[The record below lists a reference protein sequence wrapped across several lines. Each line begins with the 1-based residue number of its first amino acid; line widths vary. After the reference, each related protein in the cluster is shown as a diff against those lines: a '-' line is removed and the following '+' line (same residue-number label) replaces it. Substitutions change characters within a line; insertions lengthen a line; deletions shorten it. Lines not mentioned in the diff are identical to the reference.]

1 MADTKQDP
9 WTTWVAL
16 TTTALAVMAAI
27 TTLYLG
33 KFSSR
38 AILLQGQETDQW
50 AFFQAKSIKG
60 HSYEL
65 EKAHLTLEMSM
76 FRASMP
82 KEASEQ
88 YQEMLAQYGEKIKKY
103 EGEKE
108 EIKKKA
114 EALEKEKLVS
124 QQRSGNFGF
133 ALIFLQIAIMLSSIS
148 VITKKK
154 PLWYVGLFL
163 STFGLFF
170 FLDGFYLFY

>member
-1 MADTKQDP
+1 MTETKQDR

-50 AFFQAKSIKG
+50 AFFQAKSIKEHG
-60 HSYEL
+60 YEL
-65 EKAHLTLEMSM
+65 QKAHLTLEMAM
-76 FRASMP
+76 FRNTMP
-82 KEASEQ
+82 KEASELYQQALSQ
-88 YQEMLAQYGEKIKKY
+88 YEEKIKKY
-103 EGEKE
+103 GAEKE
-108 EIKKKA
+108 EIKANA
-114 EALEKEKLVS
+114 EKLAKEKLIS

-133 ALIFLQIAIMLSSIS
+133 GLIFLQISIMLSSIS
-148 VITKKK
+148 VITKRK
-154 PLWYVGLFL
+154 PLWYIGLFL
-163 STFGLFF
+163 SLFGLVY

>member
-1 MADTKQDP
+1 M
-9 WTTWVAL
+9 AL

-50 AFFQAKSIKG
+50 AFFQAKSIKE
-60 HSYEL
+60 HSFEL
-65 EKAHLTLEMSM
+65 EKVHLTLEAAM
-76 FRASMP
+76 FRANMP
-82 KEASEQ
+82 QDASEQ
-88 YQEMLAQYGEKIKKY
+88 YQKILGQYEEKIKKY
-103 EGEKE
+103 SVEKD

-114 EALEKEKLVS
+114 EELEKEKLVS
-124 QQRSGNFGF
+124 QSRGGNFGF

-154 PLWYVGLFL
+154 PLWYVGLSL
-163 STFGLFF
+163 SIFGLFF